1 MPPQRERSHLK
12 RERGNAVPDQ
22 ESKKPRRS
30 PRISSQLQQDVGYL
44 PSPLANEIVTEEK
57 REVAT
62 VSPPEESRN
71 QAPRGQSPDESS
83 CPTQGFSQYPPIQS
97 IDDVEDE
104 AAQGI
109 WGYLTP
115 LDNNF
120 GGQLVLKKRDST
132 NTTPV
137 IGAAS
142 GISTP
147 ESTTSKRGTREISR
161 AGYLIGR
168 HAECDFRIK
177 LPTIS
182 NRHCLIFHENR
193 GGDFVAIVEDL
204 SINGTFINDAIIG
217 RNKRREL
224 ENGDEIT
231 ILQESRFIFNYP
243 RNRNTSKFRQQYKL
257 FEMLGKG
264 HFASVY
270 LCAERSTGV
279 KFAVK
284 HFEKRPG
291 AVQRLDREALQQEI
305 SMLMSVNHPNMLCLK
320 DTFDENDGVYLV
332 LELAPEGELF
342 NWIIRHQK
350 LTDEETRKVFIQL
363 FEGLKYLHE
372 RNIIHR
378 DIKPENI
385 LVVDT
390 NLTVKLADFGLAK
403 IVGEHSFTTTL
414 CGTPGCKFTYV
425 APEIL
430 AENAEDRM
438 YTRAVDIWSLGVVL
452 YICLCGFPPFSD
464 ELYDPRHFP
473 YNQKMQIQHGYFN
486 FPSPYWDSVDYYAVD
501 LIDNML
507 KVDVNKRLTVDQCLQ
522 HPWITGI
529 DPEDPGIADSTDDL
543 AGAIRG
549 LKVSK
554 ERRATMVRRLLS
566 DIHEVTV
573 KQVVKTK
580 EDDPASQK
588 ITIYQNH
595 PVARAQE
602 PKPAA
607 NRNSKEFMELG
618 GSGDQVLFDDPS
630 DNDSLE
636 LEGETRKPVIHQED
650 ADETP
655 RGRKR

>member
-1 MPPQRERSHLK
+1 MPPQRERSNLK
-12 RERGNAVPDQ
+12 RERGNAAPDH

-30 PRISSQLQQDVGYL
+30 PRISSQLQQDAGYL
-44 PSPLANEIVTEEK
+44 PSPLANEVISEEK

-62 VSPPEESRN
+62 VSPPEGRRN

-83 CPTQGFSQYPPIQS
+83 YPTQGFSQYPPIQS

-104 AAQGI
+104 VAQGI

-142 GISTP
+142 DISTP
-147 ESTTSKRGTREISR
+147 ESNASKRGTREINR

-217 RNKRREL
+217 KNKRREL

-243 RNRNTSKFRQQYKL
+243 RSRNTSKFRQQYKL
-257 FEMLGKG
+257 FDMLGRG

-270 LCAERSTGV
+270 LCAERSTGI
-279 KFAVK
+279 KYAVK

-320 DTFDENDGVYLV
+320 DTFDESDGVFLI

-350 LTDEETRKVFIQL
+350 LSEEETRKVFIQL
-363 FEGLKYLHE
+363 FEGLRYLHE

-385 LVVDT
+385 LVVDKD
-390 NLTVKLADFGLAK
+390 LTVKLADFGLAK

-414 CGTPGCKFTYV
+414 CGTPGYV

-430 AENAEDRM
+430 AENAEARM

-464 ELYDPRHFP
+464 ELYHPRDYP
-473 YNQKMQIQHGYFN
+473 YTQKEQIQLGIFKY
-486 FPSPYWDSVDYYAVD
+486 PLPYWDSIDYRAMD
-501 LIDNML
+501 LIDSMIEVDVKERL
-507 KVDVNKRLTVDQCLQ
+507 KVDECLQ

-529 DPEDPGIADSTDDL
+529 DPDEPRVADSTDDL
-543 AGAIRG
+543 AGAIGG
-549 LKVSK
+549 LRVSK
-554 ERRATMVRRLLS
+554 ERRPTMVRRLLS

-580 EDDPASQK
+580 EDDPAPQD

-595 PVARAQE
+595 PVPRAQE
-602 PKPAA
+602 PKPAG

-618 GSGDQVLFDDPS
+618 GSGDQVLFDEQS
-630 DNDSLE
+630 DDSLE
-636 LEGETRKPVIHQED
+636 LESEARKPVVHQDD
-650 ADETP
+650 ADKTP
-655 RGRKR
+655 RERKR

>member
-1 MPPQRERSHLK
+1 MPPQRERSNLK
-12 RERGNAVPDQ
+12 RERGNAVPDH

-30 PRISSQLQQDVGYL
+30 PRISSQLQQDAGYL
-44 PSPLANEIVTEEK
+44 PSPLVNEVISEEK

-62 VSPPEESRN
+62 VSPPEGRRN

-104 AAQGI
+104 VAQGI

-142 GISTP
+142 DISTP
-147 ESTTSKRGTREISR
+147 ESTTSKRGTREINR

-243 RNRNTSKFRQQYKL
+243 RSRNTSKFRQQYKL
-257 FEMLGKG
+257 FDMLGRG

-279 KFAVK
+279 KYAVK
-284 HFEKRPG
+284 HFEKCPG

-320 DTFDENDGVYLV
+320 DTFDESDGVYLI

-350 LTDEETRKVFIQL
+350 LSEEETRKVFIQL
-363 FEGLKYLHE
+363 FEGLRYLHE

-385 LVVDT
+385 LVVDKD
-390 NLTVKLADFGLAK
+390 LTVKLADFGLAK

-414 CGTPGCKFTYV
+414 CGTPGYV

-430 AENAEDRM
+430 AENAEARM

-464 ELYDPRHFP
+464 ELYHPRDYP
-473 YNQKMQIQHGYFN
+473 YTQKEQIQLGIFKY
-486 FPSPYWDSVDYYAVD
+486 PSPYWDSVDYKAMD
-501 LIDNML
+501 LIDSMIEVDVKERL
-507 KVDVNKRLTVDQCLQ
+507 KVDECLE

-529 DPEDPGIADSTDDL
+529 DPDEPRVADSTDDL
-543 AGAIRG
+543 AGAIGG
-549 LKVSK
+549 LRVSK
-554 ERRATMVRRLLS
+554 ERRPTMVRRLLS

-580 EDDPASQK
+580 EDDPASQN

-595 PVARAQE
+595 PVPRAQE
-602 PKPAA
+602 PKPAG

-618 GSGDQVLFDDPS
+618 GSGDQVLFDEQS
-630 DNDSLE
+630 DDSLE
-636 LEGETRKPVIHQED
+636 LESEARKPVVHQDD
-650 ADETP
+650 ADKTP